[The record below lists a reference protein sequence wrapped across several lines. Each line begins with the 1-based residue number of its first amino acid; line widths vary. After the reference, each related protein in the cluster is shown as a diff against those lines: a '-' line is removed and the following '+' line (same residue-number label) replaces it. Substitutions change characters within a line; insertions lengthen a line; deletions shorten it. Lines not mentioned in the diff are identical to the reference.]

1 MTPSQQ
7 VYKYQKKPLSINAL
21 QSMTT
26 NCLHRCGILLPI
38 WALMALL
45 PLHTSAQNP
54 DNLIPRELLF
64 RQKDRHN
71 VSLSAN
77 GVLVFFQKDASGA
90 DSSLWYVPL
99 RSPHVERQYKFKG
112 NLIGWIPTAG
122 EGLAVVLNQN
132 NTLALHTVPTPQST
146 NLRKLDLPDFDSLQ
160 FLYKS
165 PRFPNKVVID
175 LYAKS
180 KERSGIYILDLLSS
194 SLKRIAIRGHLR
206 ELALD
211 ENFSL
216 VAAIH
221 QLEGGGSALM
231 RRKDGEWL
239 EVFRY
244 PAGAMKYSGS
254 LLSASADGKTIYALD
269 NTGRDKTSLVRIDA
283 ATGEVTEIA
292 SDPDADL
299 LPLAYCTD
307 PRGQVRAVNA
317 LWGDLR
323 RHITDEA
330 IRQDFDF
337 LDKELGPNV
346 CYAGSTSNDSTW
358 LVYTLSAGP
367 ASYYHY
373 NRKEQKAT
381 ALFQSYTH
389 LSGYELGSR
398 KAYEVGMRDG
408 MKLPLHIYVPSGMA
422 KTDGSPKAPLPTL
435 IFVHDSRQ
443 DGIEHWNDWEYTRHF
458 LLLANRGYV
467 VINMEFRGTAGLGA
481 RIMEAGDRQWGE
493 AMHYDIVDVVTWAIR
508 AGIANRNKIGIF
520 GWAYGGYAA
529 NYALGAAPDLFSCG
543 ISLNGL
549 SDLAAYAADA
559 GALESLKQQMG
570 ADSTAES
577 LERLKQHSPL
587 TYVKDVNR
595 PLLMASGSSSEPAQ
609 QQGDRFADAL
619 QKAGKTV
626 LYFYYPDEGWQ
637 LRQPKSWASFWAIAE
652 AFLHQHLGGR
662 KQSREVDIEE
672 GDLEIMYGADYVE
685 EID

>member
-1 MTPSQQ
+1 
-7 VYKYQKKPLSINAL
+7 
-21 QSMTT
+21 MTT
-26 NCLHRCGILLPI
+26 NCLHLRGISLPI
-38 WALMALL
+38 WAFFALF
-45 PLHTSAQNP
+45 PLFTNAQNP

-64 RQKDRHN
+64 RQKDKHN
-71 VSLSAN
+71 ISLSAN
-77 GVLVFFQKDASGA
+77 GALVFFQKDTSGA

-99 RSPHVERQYKFKG
+99 KSSHVERQYKFKG
-112 NLIGWIPTAG
+112 TVNSWTTTAG

-132 NTLALHTVPTPQST
+132 KTLALHTVPNPQST
-146 NLRKLDLPDFDSLQ
+146 SLRKLDLPDFDSLH

-175 LYAKS
+175 LHAKS

-194 SLKRIAIRGHLR
+194 SLKRIAIRGQLR

-216 VAAIH
+216 VAAIQ
-221 QLEGGGSALM
+221 QLEDGGSALV

-244 PAGAMKYSGS
+244 PADGMKHSGN
-254 LLSASADGKTIYALD
+254 LLSASGDGKVIYALD
-269 NTGRDKTSLVRIDA
+269 NKGKDKATLVRIDA
-283 ATGEVTEIA
+283 ASGEVTEMA
-292 SDPDADL
+292 ADPDADL
-299 LPLAYCTD
+299 LPLAFCTD
-307 PRGQVRAVNA
+307 PRGHVRAVNA
-317 LWGDLR
+317 LLGDLR
-323 RHITDEA
+323 RHITDETV
-330 IRQDFDF
+330 RKDFDF

-346 CYAGSTSNDSTW
+346 CFASSSANDSTW

-367 ASYYHY
+367 VSYYHY
-373 NRKEQKAT
+373 DRKAQKAT
-381 ALFQSYTH
+381 ALFQDYTH
-389 LSGYELGSR
+389 LKGYELGSR
-398 KAYEVGMRDG
+398 KAYTVAMRDG
-408 MKLPLHIYVPSGMA
+408 IKLPLHIYVPNGMA
-422 KTDGSPKAPLPTL
+422 KTDGSPKAALPTI
-435 IFVHDSRQ
+435 IFVHDGSQ
-443 DGIEHWNDWEYTRHF
+443 GGISHWNDWEYTRHF

-481 RIMEAGDRQWGE
+481 KVMEAGNGQWGE

-508 AGIANRNKIGIF
+508 SVIANRNKIGIF

-559 GALESLKQQMG
+559 QALESLKKQMG

-577 LERLKQHSPL
+577 QERLKQHSPL

-609 QQGDRFADAL
+609 QQSDRFADAL

-626 LYFYYPDEGWQ
+626 VYFYYPNEGWQ
-637 LRQPKSWASFWAIAE
+637 FRQPKSWVSFWAIAE
-652 AFLHQHLGGR
+652 AFLHQQLGGR
-662 KQSREVDIEE
+662 KQSREIDIEE